1 MLKEKMCPEPLCFLY
16 LYPEI
21 LTKNEKNINSTY
33 SWSQAFVV
41 FSINSRKSWK
51 QEYSGDIF
59 LSVIVFLLFV

>member
-21 LTKNEKNINSTY
+21 LTKNEKNINS
-33 SWSQAFVV
+33 WSQAFVV
-41 FSINSRKSWK
+41 FSINSRTSWK

-59 LSVIVFLLFV
+59 LSAIVFLLFV